1 MRRRPILRR
10 SVAGAVPLALAIA
23 VAACAPTGQL
33 PSASAWAPGAG
44 EVMTRAELLACLERE
59 AAIDARRIAL
69 DRRADRHKAESES
82 ITVEAAAI
90 AEAQQAMKRP
100 AKPAQEAMARR
111 VADHNLQVDAHN
123 DETEALNRDSLQL
136 THDVGRYN
144 ADCATRRFDPR
155 DHEAAR
161 AEHRA
166 RTARPPQR

>member
-1 MRRRPILRR
+1 MIDRRG
-10 SVAGAVPLALAIA
+10 AGATLALATA
-23 VAACAPTGQL
+23 LAMALAGCSPAGRL
-33 PSASAWAPGAG
+33 PSVPPWAPGAG

-59 AAIDARRIAL
+59 AAIDARRVAL
-69 DRRADRHKAESES
+69 DRRADRHKAASEA

-100 AKPAQEAMARR
+100 GKPALEAMARR

-123 DETEALNRDSLQL
+123 DETEALNRASLQL
-136 THDVGRYN
+136 THDVGGYN

-161 AEHRA
+161 DEHRA
-166 RTARPPQR
+166 RGGRPQPP